1 MEGAF
6 RAIADPSR
14 RAILDLLAESKR
26 TVTEMLG
33 HFRFSQP
40 ALSKHLRILREAG
53 LVRCDVDGRQ
63 HRYSLQAEG
72 LRSVAE
78 WVRHYERFWN
88 DRLDALGAVLDDLS
102 TGESPDA
109 RSVPATDSS
118 PNHMTPTPVEPGGN

>member
-1 MEGAF
+1 MEVAF

-53 LVRCDVDGRQ
+53 LVRCEADGRQ

-78 WVRHYERFWN
+78 WVRHYERFWT
-88 DRLDALGAVLDDLS
+88 DRLDALGTVLNDLAA
-102 TGESPDA
+102 GESQGVHAAPNVDPAPNRIAPNPD
-109 RSVPATDSS
+109 DI
-118 PNHMTPTPVEPGGN
+118 GGR